1 MTNNCTPNGVVPVVP
16 VVDDPCAWLGQ
27 LRAALY
33 QLLAGQTKAEVRNG
47 DQWLQFQRADTKAL
61 QHEVRRLEMICDP
74 NARHGRAI
82 RVGPYIPV
90 NAPYRRNR
98 TRFQ

>member
-1 MTNNCTPNGVVPVVP
+1 MNNCTPSGTPP
-16 VVDDPCAWLGQ
+16 TVDDPCAYLGM

-33 QLLAGQTKAEVRNG
+33 QLMAGQARAEVRNG
-47 DQWLQFQRADTKAL
+47 DQWLKFQRADTARL
-61 QHEVRRLEMICDP
+61 QHEVRRLELICDP
-74 NARHGRAI
+74 NATRGRAI

-98 TRFQ
+98 LRLQ

>member
-1 MTNNCTPNGVVPVVP
+1 MNNCTPNGVTPVVEN
-16 VVDDPCAWLGQ
+16 PCEMLSA

-33 QLLAGQTKAEVRNG
+33 ALLAGQARYEIRNG
-47 DQWLQFQRADTKAL
+47 DSWLSFQRGDAQAL
-61 QHEVRRLEMICDP
+61 QREVRRLELLCDP
-74 NARHGRAI
+74 NANRGRAI

-98 TRFQ
+98 TRLQ

>member
-1 MTNNCTPNGVVPVVP
+1 MNNCTPTGVTP

-33 QLLAGQTKAEVRNG
+33 ALMAGQARYEVRN
-47 DQWLQFQRADTKAL
+47 DSQWLSFQRADTARL
-61 QHEVRRLEMICDP
+61 QHEVRRLEQICDP
-74 NARHGRAI
+74 LARHGRAI
-82 RVGPYIPV
+82 RVGPYVPV

-98 TRFQ
+98 MRLD